1 MEVGMGSST
10 WVVAA
15 VQTRSDANRDRN
27 VEATSALV
35 ERAARAGATYVQVP
49 ELVTYLGPPCDYGE
63 VAEPI
68 AGPTVEHFATLAR
81 RLGVTL
87 HLGSVLER
95 STTPGRVHNTS
106 VVIGPDG
113 ALLATYRK
121 VHLFD
126 IAVPGQV
133 EFRESDAIAPGSQLV
148 VVDVGPAR
156 LGLSICFDVRFP
168 ELYRALAL
176 AGATVLAIPA
186 AFSAVT
192 GPAHWETL
200 VRARAIENHAYVVA
214 AAQAGTTPE
223 GVATNG
229 DSMIVGPWGEVLAR
243 ARGEE
248 PEVLVASLDLDQVRR
263 RREQIAVLA
272 LRRPDVYARA
282 VQRGGSDA
290 VRASMVA
297 ETTNAVTSSA
307 SDH

>member
-1 MEVGMGSST
+1 MGSST
-10 WVVAA
+10 WVAAA
-15 VQTRSDANRDRN
+15 VQTRSGADRDRN
-27 VEATSALV
+27 IDETSALV

-49 ELVTYLGPPCDYGE
+49 ELVTYLGPARRYHE
-63 VAEPI
+63 FAEAIP
-68 AGPTVEHFATLAR
+68 GPTTEHFAALAR
-81 RLGVTL
+81 RLGVTV
-87 HLGSVLER
+87 HLGSLLER
-95 STTPGRVHNTS
+95 SAASPAVYNTS

-113 ALLATYRK
+113 AILATYRK

-126 IAVPGQV
+126 IAVPGEV
-133 EFRESDAIAPGSQLV
+133 EFRESDATSPGEQLV
-148 VVDVGPAR
+148 VVEVGAAW
-156 LGLSICFDVRFP
+156 LGLSVCFDLRFP

-200 VRARAIENHAYVVA
+200 VRARAIENHAFVVA
-214 AAQAGTTPE
+214 AAQAGTTTE

-243 ARGEE
+243 AGGEE
-248 PEVLVASLDLDQVRR
+248 PEVLVASLDLDEVRR

-282 VQRGGSDA
+282 VQRRDSSGARDPIGVEITNEAPSS
-290 VRASMVA
+290 VR
-297 ETTNAVTSSA
+297 N
-307 SDH
+307 H

>member
-1 MEVGMGSST
+1 MGSST

-27 VEATSALV
+27 VEVTSALV
-35 ERAARAGATYVQVP
+35 ERAAHAGATYVQVP
-49 ELVTYLGPPCDYGE
+49 ELVTYLGPPRGYGE

-68 AGPTVEHFATLAR
+68 AGPTVEHFAALAR
-81 RLGVTL
+81 RLGVTV

-95 STTPGRVHNTS
+95 STTPGRVHNTG

-133 EFRESDAIAPGSQLV
+133 EFRESDVIAPGSQLV
-148 VVDVGPAR
+148 TVDVGLAR

-176 AGATVLAIPA
+176 AGATALAVPA

-192 GPAHWETL
+192 GPAHWATL
-200 VRARAIENHAYVVA
+200 VRARAIENHAFVVA

-229 DSMIVGPWGEVLAR
+229 DSMIVGPWGEIVAR
-243 ARGEE
+243 ATGDE
-248 PEVLVASLDLDQVRR
+248 PQVLVASLDLDEVRR

-272 LRRPDVYARA
+272 LRRPDVYART
-282 VQRGGSDA
+282 VQRGGSSDA

>member
-1 MEVGMGSST
+1 MGSSS

-27 VEATSALV
+27 IEVVSALV

-49 ELVTYLGPPCDYGE
+49 ELVTYLGPTRRYDE

-68 AGPTVEHFATLAR
+68 PGPTTVHFADLAR
-81 RLGVTL
+81 RLGVTV

-95 STTPGRVHNTS
+95 SVTPGRVHNTG
-106 VVIGPDG
+106 VVLGPDG
-113 ALLATYRK
+113 ELRATYRK

-126 IAVPGQV
+126 IDVAGEV
-133 EFRESDAIAPGSQLV
+133 EFRESDVIAPGAQLV

-156 LGLSICFDVRFP
+156 LGLSICFDLRFP
-168 ELYRALAL
+168 ELYRELAL

-192 GPAHWETL
+192 GPAHWEML
-200 VRARAIENHAYVVA
+200 VRARAIENHAFVVA

-229 DSMIVGPWGEVLAR
+229 DSMIVGPWGEVRAR
-243 ARGEE
+243 ASGEDA
-248 PEVLVASLDLDQVRR
+248 EVLVASLDLEEVRR
-263 RREQIAVLA
+263 RREQIGVLT
-272 LRRPDVYARA
+272 LRRPEVYARA
-282 VQRGGSDA
+282 VEHRG
-290 VRASMVA
+290 VA
-297 ETTNAVTSSA
+297 GTGRDLVGAEDPSEVAWGPR
-307 SDH
+307 DR

>member
-1 MEVGMGSST
+1 MGLTS

-27 VEATSALV
+27 IEAASALV

-49 ELVTYLGPPCDYGE
+49 ELVTYLGPTRGYDE
-63 VAEPI
+63 VAESIP
-68 AGPTVEHFATLAR
+68 GPTTAYFADLAR
-81 RLGVTL
+81 RLGVTV
-87 HLGSVLER
+87 HLGSLLER
-95 STTPGRVHNTS
+95 SPVPGRVHNTS

-113 ALLATYRK
+113 SLLATYRK

-126 IAVPGQV
+126 IAVLGHV
-133 EFRESDAIAPGSQLV
+133 EFRESDTIAPGAQLT
-148 VVDVGPAR
+148 VVDLEPAC

-200 VRARAIENHAYVVA
+200 VRARAIENAAFVVA
-214 AAQAGTTPE
+214 AAQVGTTPE
-223 GVATNG
+223 GIATNG

-243 ARGEE
+243 ASGEE
-248 PEVLVASLDLDQVRR
+248 PEVLVASLALDDVRR

-272 LRRPDVYARA
+272 LRRPDAYERA
-282 VQRGGSDA
+282 VQRGGSADA
-290 VRASMVA
+290 VRASIVA
-297 ETTNAVTSSA
+297 EATIEVTSNS